1 MSHIKKATLFVAA
14 SVLNISS
21 VCALENL
28 NEEDLANVTGQDGI
42 SVLVVLPTAGWT
54 AQSIGLTDKGVL
66 PADNATLL
74 AIDVGVKVCYEAT
87 INGTC
92 GVLGK
97 QGIKFNMDFV
107 GDSDGAGSGGAM
119 LNIQSQLFGAA
130 KKLRVYID
138 SIELRNSAGGNK
150 STIIDFNNPDSS
162 GKDYFD
168 LMPSDGKLFTLQ
180 LGSETA
186 SSHMFSFGTTVFN
199 TIDFGEIR
207 LTDKAD
213 TGVAGNGRNLRFKLR
228 LDNVDLTGAGLD
240 INPTGLMFTTPGLTN
255 MNVTFSDIIAG
266 SNNTSM
272 GTIGIQG
279 LNLSNHRLT
288 ITGKI

>member
-1 MSHIKKATLFVAA
+1 
-14 SVLNISS
+14 
-21 VCALENL
+21 
-28 NEEDLANVTGQDGI
+28 
-42 SVLVVLPTAGWT
+42 
-54 AQSIGLTDKGVL
+54 
-66 PADNATLL
+66 
-74 AIDVGVKVCYEAT
+74 
-87 INGTC
+87 
-92 GVLGK
+92 
-97 QGIKFNMDFV
+97 
-107 GDSDGAGSGGAM
+107 
-119 LNIQSQLFGAA
+119 
-130 KKLRVYID
+130 
-138 SIELRNSAGGNK
+138 
-150 STIIDFNNPDSS
+150 
-162 GKDYFD
+162 
-168 LMPSDGKLFTLQ
+168 
-180 LGSETA
+180 
-186 SSHMFSFGTTVFN
+186 MFSFGTTVFN